1 MARGNRTAT
10 PSSCRTSDLLNQ
22 IAKFVEENPLWF
34 EDNASVRKV
43 GMAYQ
48 VLTKITPKED
58 VSQEEEDF
66 IMGIFNTIEER
77 AAE

>member
-1 MARGNRTAT
+1 
-10 PSSCRTSDLLNQ
+10 
-22 IAKFVEENPLWF
+22 VEENPLWF